1 MLQRREQRDLAVSTG
16 SPELGRD
23 MEVLKKK
30 KGKRGETAFWKC
42 EGQNGS
48 RPYGSARDEWGGCPI
63 SQGQMI
69 IGLDPVVGGSQ
80 QW

>member
-1 MLQRREQRDLAVSTG
+1 MLQRREQWDLAVSTG

-23 MEVLKKK
+23 MEVLE
-30 KGKRGETAFWKC
+30 KRGEHAFWKC
-42 EGQNGS
+42 EGQKGS
-48 RPYGSARDEWGGCPI
+48 RPYGSARDEWGGSPI

-69 IGLDPVVGGSQ
+69 IGLDPVVG